1 MPVKVPKATKD
12 LAYQKLRDGLS
23 NKEVADLTGLSMR
36 SIGRMKSLLS
46 EKMAM
51 PARSAP
57 SVNDP
62 QITPES
68 TPHTGATLDFE
79 ESPAP
84 VEKKSAVDSAMASLK
99 GMLGIKDEKSAKSPP
114 IVSAKLDA
122 KKQAFVDAAS
132 PTLSLALMSLA
143 TWLWGKIGPEYSHLA
158 PDEKVAQR
166 IVEPLLRVYA
176 RHADFLTDINP
187 DVADIGASLFALVGY
202 VHVSLGLY
210 QQIKQEK
217 LDYEQGYSQDENIS
231 GIRRRAAATESED
244 RAGNAS
250 RGYAPIQRPSYGNI
264 GANGGNARTANT
276 VNQPNLTDK
285 EARQHAALSRLS
297 ELDYLSRSRRSGKVA

>member
-1 MPVKVPKATKD
+1 MAIKVAKATKEM
-12 LAYQKLRDGLS
+12 AYQKLSAGLS
-23 NKEVADLTGLSMR
+23 NKEVAELTGLSLR
-36 SIGRMKSLLS
+36 SIGRMKSILEGRS
-46 EKMAM
+46 AV
-51 PARSAP
+51 PARNARIVQEEQTSA
-57 SVNDP
+57 ND
-62 QITPES
+62 E
-68 TPHTGATLDFE
+68 PHTGTTLDFE

-99 GMLGIKDEKSAKSPP
+99 GMLGIKDEKAAKSPP

-132 PTLSLALMSLA
+132 PTLALGLMSLA
-143 TWLWGKIGPEYSHLA
+143 TWMWGRIGPEYSQLA

-231 GIRRRAAATESED
+231 GIRRRTATTESED
-244 RAGNAS
+244 RVGNAS
-250 RGYAPIQRPSYGNI
+250 RGYAPVQRAGYGNA
-264 GANGGNARTANT
+264 GTNGGNARTANA